1 MGSVNRTD
9 WPDYGVSK
17 KNRLARLWGQQK
29 GQTDPTMGS
38 VKRTDSTDYGV
49 S

>member
-1 MGSVNRTD
+1 MGSVKRTD
-9 WPDYGVSK
+9 WSDYGVSK
-17 KNRLARLWGQQK
+17 KDRMARLWGQLK
-29 GQTDPTMGS
+29 GQTGPTMGS